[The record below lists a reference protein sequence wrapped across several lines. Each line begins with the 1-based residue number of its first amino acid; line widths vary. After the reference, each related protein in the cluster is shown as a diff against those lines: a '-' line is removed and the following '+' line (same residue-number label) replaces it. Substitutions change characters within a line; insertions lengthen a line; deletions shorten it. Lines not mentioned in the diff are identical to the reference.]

1 MSEPEI
7 MFVCVQNSGRSQ
19 IAAALAERLGGGMV
33 LARSAG
39 TRPADQVNP
48 TVVQVMREVGV
59 DLSAR
64 RPTRLQDEQV
74 READV
79 VVTMGC
85 GDECPYYPGKRYED
99 WDLPDIGGKP
109 LEEVRGIRDEIE
121 GRVRDLLDTLR

>member
-1 MSEPEI
+1 MSGPEI
-7 MFVCVQNSGRSQ
+7 LFVCVQNSGRSQ
-19 IAAALAERLGGGMV
+19 IAAALAERLGRGKV
-33 LARSAG
+33 RARSAG

-109 LEEVRGIRDEIE
+109 LEEIRGIRDEIE
-121 GRVRDLLDTLR
+121 RRVRGLLETLR